1 MNGACG
7 LCGGEE
13 MHRVLVCKLKGRDCV
28 EELSIDGRII
38 LKWILKRLSG
48 RVWTELIWLAI
59 ETSGRLL

>member
-1 MNGACG
+1 MSGACG
-7 LCGGEE
+7 MYGVEE

-48 RVWTELIWLAI
+48 RVWTECG
-59 ETSGRLL
+59 SG